1 MRDYPTLQEVLAI
14 HELSIEVYGGSR
26 GVRDLGAIEAA
37 LFRPQSGYY
46 NDIVEEAAALLEI
59 LLLNHPFVDG
69 NKRTAF
75 AVCHVFFDINGSHLD
90 AAPEWLYGRILHW
103 IDEKEGRFETIV
115 ADLRSCVAE
124 R

>member
-1 MRDYPTLQEVLAI
+1 MRDYPTLHEVLAI
-14 HELSIEVYGGSR
+14 HAMSIEVYGGSG

-46 NDIVEEAAALLEI
+46 ADIIEKAAALMES
-59 LLLNHPFVDG
+59 LLINHPFVDG

-75 AVCHVFFDINGSHLD
+75 AVCHVFLDINGFELD
-90 AAPEWLYGRILHW
+90 ADPAWLHSRILHW
-103 IDEKEGRFETIV
+103 LDEKEGRFEAIV
-115 ADLRSCVAE
+115 GDLRGCARE

>member
-1 MRDYPTLQEVLAI
+1 MRDYPTLHEVLAI
-14 HELSIEVYGGSR
+14 HALSIETHGGSD

-46 NDIVEEAAALLEI
+46 ADIVEEAAALMES
-59 LLLNHPFVDG
+59 LLINHPFVDG

-75 AVCHVFFDINGSHLD
+75 AVCHVFLDINGYSLD
-90 AAPEWLYGRILHW
+90 ADPVWLHDRILHW
-103 IDEKEGRFETIV
+103 IDEKEGRFQTIV
-115 ADLRSCVAE
+115 RDLRSCVAE